1 MGLGGLT
8 RDSIVG
14 LNNLVHDDDDDGQG
28 NYGGNSNEYEHQGHR
43 RNLSLN
49 NGSKS
54 FGVTSGNAGH
64 CGDFLFIDGQL
75 QESQSQPAEQSVA
88 LTSLNDCG
96 KETGRPQR
104 QSSFQGQPGRPTAS
118 SSASPRVAPEAHS
131 GTAAA
136 YQFHY
141 EDYTDYYAEDFAPYN
156 YDYDYGYD
164 GFAEGRGEE
173 GEGKNIF
180 CCLFAPWLA
189 KARPETIDRDEG
201 EGNKADALQSAPDLQ
216 NEATLQQQQQQQQQ
230 QLLRHQQHRQLH
242 NTSEKIQSA
251 LAPHGHRQMSSQRTR
266 PEGDGSRADGGFE
279 KHELR
284 AVK

>member
-104 QSSFQGQPGRPTAS
+104 QSSFQGQP
-118 SSASPRVAPEAHS
+118 
-131 GTAAA
+131 
-136 YQFHY
+136 
-141 EDYTDYYAEDFAPYN
+141 
-156 YDYDYGYD
+156 D
-164 GFAEGRGEE
+164 GFFLGVS
-173 GEGKNIF
+173 
-180 CCLFAPWLA
+180 
-189 KARPETIDRDEG
+189 ARCSG
-201 EGNKADALQSAPDLQ
+201 
-216 NEATLQQQQQQQQQ
+216 
-230 QLLRHQQHRQLH
+230 
-242 NTSEKIQSA
+242 
-251 LAPHGHRQMSSQRTR
+251 SSQRHR
-266 PEGDGSRADGGFE
+266 CGVSISLRGLHGLLCGGLCAVQ
-279 KHELR
+279 LR
-284 AVK
+284 LRLRLRWLC